1 MQRLRNLNG
10 YKRSQLGSKRK
21 NSQKKTAP
29 HGQHA
34 SKQPPHNT
42 EFILIVLLPLSTES
56 PHSDSMILNGMTVMK
71 QTTNHNN
78 QGLIPFVTM
87 EQPLFAFSD
96 TMQWT
101 WPELHG
107 ENKIVVMLGG

>member
-1 MQRLRNLNG
+1 MECKWLQKVTTLLQ
-10 YKRSQLGSKRK
+10 KDKLSKEDCT
-21 NSQKKTAP
+21 SWTAY
-29 HGQHA
+29 HA
-34 SKQPPHNT
+34 SKQHPHNK

-101 WPELHG
+101 WLELHG